1 MSVFRL
7 EPPGS
12 AADALNDLNRLFFR
26 RISARRDIILTQTEL
41 NGIFCIR
48 FAVGATRTNETHIQK
63 AYDLLC
69 VEAEQAMATRK
80 EKAEGGSTKFPVY
93 KSHM

>member
-12 AADALNDLNRLFFR
+12 AADALNDLNRLFFG
-26 RISARRDIILTQTEL
+26 RISARSDIILTQTEL

-48 FAVGATRTNETHIQK
+48 FVVGATRTNETHIQK
-63 AYDLLC
+63 AYDILC
-69 VEAEQAMATRK
+69 VEAEQAMATQK
-80 EKAEGGSTKFPVY
+80 EKAEGGSTKFRVY
-93 KSHM
+93 ELHI